1 MQIHVR
7 SDLCNLISVRP
18 LGLLHA
24 IGSETQLLSDV
35 FQLAHGDAPPP
46 FNKQDAHT
54 LLVLRLVSERKI
66 ELTLRPGQHGVVVLA
81 TRSPAALEGFEL
93 CGSGFFVLLPRTR
106 APLLHVGGEQGEEGE
121 EGEQGEQGEQGEEGE
136 QRERREQQEA
146 REQREAN
153 ERRAA
158 SAAHARVQ
166 QTVHYHLNA
175 ALSEIESAFQACR

>member
-1 MQIHVR
+1 MGLSSWPHAH
-7 SDLCNLISVRP
+7 P
-18 LGLLHA
+18 LP
-24 IGSETQLLSDV
+24 SKDSS
-35 FQLAHGDAPPP
+35 F
-46 FNKQDAHT
+46 
-54 LLVLRLVSERKI
+54 
-66 ELTLRPGQHGVVVLA
+66 
-81 TRSPAALEGFEL
+81 AARD
-93 CGSGFFVLLPRTR
+93 SFFVLLPRTR

-153 ERRAA
+153 KRRAA

-175 ALSEIESAFQACR
+175 ALSEIETAFQACR

>member
-121 EGEQGEQGEQGEEGE
+121 QGEQGEEGE

-153 ERRAA
+153 ERRVA

-175 ALSEIESAFQACR
+175 ALSEIETAFQACR